1 VLTWLCFVVLR
12 IEPQASWCAEL
23 ELSPL
28 NGASSDNLGGW
39 PEHPCRSWTHTVG
52 FQTTLML
59 MSDISQRK
67 PNSSNGRKSSHETA
81 RDARAATKS
90 FLPETTCRMGL
101 SNTCIPCTEML
112 PSQHLDLPF
121 LKEQHGTI
129 NKHNG
134 RHYGKEGCCSTANF
148 LHGHQKPLPRPIS
161 TLEPS
166 ASQPWTTT
174 RPGGPYIPQDSP
186 PPLQLRSN
194 TQWITMLLVTRSER
208 DGEKKKKMNC
218 VQEYCN
224 LQART

>member
-1 VLTWLCFVVLR
+1 
-12 IEPQASWCAEL
+12 
-23 ELSPL
+23 
-28 NGASSDNLGGW
+28 
-39 PEHPCRSWTHTVG
+39 
-52 FQTTLML
+52 M
-59 MSDISQRK
+59 
-67 PNSSNGRKSSHETA
+67 
-81 RDARAATKS
+81 DARVLMKQQEMLVLQLNPFS
-90 FLPETTCRMGL
+90 RRLPAGWVSVTP
-101 SNTCIPCTEML
+101 SIPRTEML
-112 PSQHLDLPF
+112 PSQHLDPPS

-174 RPGGPYIPQDSP
+174 RPGGPYKPQDSP

-208 DGEKKKKMNC
+208 DGEKRKRWTVYKNIVTCKLGHNC
-218 VQEYCN
+218 
-224 LQART
+224 LQPVNKTNYENFKYLLDYQNHIKSK